1 MWQKALNK
9 GFDPDADT
17 EGRTESVQQYLL
29 KNKRLADGE
38 MQAEDKPGYQSEYGN
53 RSKRG
58 KLRKTRNTYKIM
70 TAEQGITKAGQE
82 QRQEV

>member
-1 MWQKALNK
+1 MFVWQKALNK

-38 MQAEDKPGYQSEYGN
+38 MQAEDKPGNQSEYGN

-58 KLRKTRNTYKIM
+58 KLISKNQTNKEHI
-70 TAEQGITKAGQE
+70 
-82 QRQEV
+82 